1 MAGKKHKHRQRQQ
14 QRGNSTE
21 LLDELSSLRDLLGT
35 DDLGE
40 IPILDQVAEPAP
52 VTAPRQAKATPPERQ
67 PVQEPLD
74 ESDLPILFSP
84 VDEELPEDI
93 SPELNEADRALLR
106 PLQDLPSPPAADQ
119 AVTVDSKRKLQPAE
133 QQSDLFDPPAPKPAE
148 NPFLPAHIR
157 ARLTGG
163 RVPRDPEPAEEAQSP
178 PAKIDTDV
186 ELLPEPA
193 LEPQAKEHEHEHE
206 QETAVT
212 DALRE
217 MEQEAASRLAEGAL
231 PTAAEAS
238 AASAEDAPLE
248 QDPQAE
254 RARERAQQRQKLVDR
269 LVASQLPELERQ
281 LRARIE
287 LMIDELEAKR

>member
-14 QRGNSTE
+14 QRGNSSE

-35 DDLGE
+35 DDLGD

-52 VTAPRQAKATPPERQ
+52 ATAPRQAKATPPERQ

-106 PLQDLPSPPAADQ
+106 PLQDLPSPTAAET
-119 AVTVDSKRKLQPAE
+119 AVTVDSKPRLQPAE

-163 RVPRDPEPAEEAQSP
+163 RVPRDPEPAEEAPSP
-178 PAKIDTDV
+178 SAKIDTEV
-186 ELLPEPA
+186 ELQPESP
-193 LEPQAKEHEHEHE
+193 LEPQESEHE

-212 DALRE
+212 DALQE

-238 AASAEDAPLE
+238 AASTADAPVEEE
-248 QDPQAE
+248 QTAE
-254 RARERAQQRQKLVDR
+254 RARERALQRQKLVDR